1 MGAHGCRWNVTQSA
15 QSRCICFCIVL
26 AIGVLVKIL
35 VDVEEQRSLVPSF
48 LETLGAAIEI
58 TRLPVGDYRIAAD
71 SAVER
76 KTVGDLHRSLVSG
89 MLWSQLFALKRATGR
104 SYFLVEG
111 RNLDAGRVSPR
122 GVRGALLG
130 VAGSGIAVV
139 RTVDSADTALWV
151 YLMARR
157 DQAVQGGATLRGR
170 GRRRMVVSASGVIAT
185 VPGLSPA
192 LANRLLSRFGS
203 IADIAKATESELRE
217 VPGIGPARAASLH
230 RVLSSRTH

>member
-1 MGAHGCRWNVTQSA
+1 V
-15 QSRCICFCIVL
+15 F

-35 VDVEEQRSLVPSF
+35 VDVEEQRSSVPSS
-48 LETLGAAIEI
+48 LEALGAAIEI
-58 TRLPVGDYRIAAD
+58 TRLPVGDYHIAAD

-76 KTVGDLHRSLVSG
+76 KTVGDLHKSLVSG

-122 GVRGALLG
+122 GVRGALLQI
-130 VAGSGIAVV
+130 AGSGVAVV
-139 RTVDSADTALWV
+139 RTVDAADTALWV

-157 DQAVQGGATLRGR
+157 DQAVQGGGATLPRR
-170 GRRRMVVSASGVIAT
+170 GRRRMVVSPSGVIAT
-185 VPGLSPA
+185 VPGLSPV

-203 IADIAKATESELRE
+203 IADIAKATELELQQ
-217 VPGIGPARAASLH
+217 VPGIGPARAATLH
-230 RVLSSRTH
+230 SVLTHCTH